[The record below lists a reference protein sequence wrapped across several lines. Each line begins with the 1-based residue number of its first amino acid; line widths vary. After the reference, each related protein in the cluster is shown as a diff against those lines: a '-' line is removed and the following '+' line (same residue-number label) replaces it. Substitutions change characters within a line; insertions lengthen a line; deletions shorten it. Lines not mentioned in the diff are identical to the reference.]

1 METFS
6 TRVTNYHMHN
16 CIDFDKI
23 IEINSGGSGV
33 IYKYECKCCKITKVL
48 KCLRDG
54 TQIQNF
60 NSEVEILRIVQGH
73 PNIITFYG
81 VTEDPSNGHYFM
93 ILQYVD
99 KDLRDYLKENF
110 KNLQFVDKFRMAEEI
125 AQGLWFLHTKN
136 IVHGDLNSKNI
147 LVYNS
152 QIKIIDFGM
161 SKQINKVSTPLCSEI
176 KGMPAYIDPQCFKD
190 LKYDKKSDIFSLGVI
205 LWEVSGGQPPFKLLT
220 SPAIFWNMQ
229 VLNEFR
235 EIPAENTPLQ
245 YIKLYKNC
253 WDKDPSIRPEMSLI
267 IKTLNELKNS
277 SIFNV

>member
-6 TRVTNYHMHN
+6 TRVTSYEMHN

-33 IYKYECKCCKITKVL
+33 IYKSKCKCCKITKAL
-48 KCLRDG
+48 KRLRDG

-60 NSEVEILRIVQGH
+60 NSEVEILQIAQGH

-81 VTEDPSNGHYFM
+81 VTKDPSNGHYFM

-99 KDLRDYLKENF
+99 KDLRDYLRENF
-110 KNLQFVDKFRMAEEI
+110 KNLQFFDKFRMAEEI

-147 LVYNS
+147 LVYNK

-161 SKQINKVSTPLCSEI
+161 SKQINEISTPLCSEI
-176 KGMPAYIDPQCFKD
+176 KGMPAYMDPLCFKD

-205 LWEVSGGQPPFKLLT
+205 LWEISSGQPPFKLLT
-220 SPAIFWNMQ
+220 SPEIFWNMQ

-235 EIPAENTPLQ
+235 ETPAENTPLQ
-245 YIKLYKNC
+245 YIKLYKKC
-253 WDKDPSIRPEMSLI
+253 WDKDPNIRPEMFLI
-267 IKTLNELKNS
+267 IKTLAK
-277 SIFNV
+277 SIYT